1 MPRRPSN
8 QFGTPSAND
17 GTAYLERVVDIAS
30 NKGADALKNVGQEY
44 PRPVGS
50 RRMSEEH
57 QAAEMEL
64 MKDYP
69 DMIADVAAQNE
80 WSLET
85 FVSYLERMHKRIQ

>member
-8 QFGTPSAND
+8 QFGTPKAND

-30 NKGADALKNVGQEY
+30 SKGAEALKNVGQEY
-44 PRPVGS
+44 PRPLGS

-57 QAAEMEL
+57 QVAEMQL

-69 DMIADVAAQNE
+69 DMIAEVAAQNE
-80 WSLET
+80 WSLDT
-85 FVSYLERMHKRIQ
+85 FVSYLERMARKI